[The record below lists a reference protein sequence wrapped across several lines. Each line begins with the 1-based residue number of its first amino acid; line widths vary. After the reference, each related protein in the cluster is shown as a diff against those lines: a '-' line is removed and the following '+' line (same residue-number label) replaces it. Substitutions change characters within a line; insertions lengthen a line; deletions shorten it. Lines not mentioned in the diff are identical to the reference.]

1 MLLEVQIFY
10 FKLIKLLY
18 YLFVILF
25 SFANS
30 FLDCIS
36 LSNLLVINDSLQ
48 LFLLDL
54 LILPL
59 LPQLLY
65 LSLVLDILLEARP
78 KLILQVLG
86 RGILHQLRH

>member
-25 SFANS
+25 SFATS

-36 LSNLLVINDSLQ
+36 LSNLLVVNDSLQ

-54 LILPL
+54 LILSL

-86 RGILHQLRH
+86 RAILHQLRH